1 MMYTVCNGH
10 PLVWVSML
18 FVGTSII
25 HPSTEGVFLL
35 CNILDLLIYSCNVIL
50 KVASKQTKKELSGVV
65 SMVSETEILKERF
78 YNVFLARKRLRI
90 YVTVFL
96 FGIIILSFSEMQ
108 IARQIWSSSHI
119 ENCPKCKAAVQGE
132 VVWNAW
138 ENEKNVVCTHQ
149 YAWGDD
155 LQKARYGVEKIRCNE
170 CGNFFEI
177 KIRQEKIVCHGY
189 ND

>member
-1 MMYTVCNGH
+1 MFIGLYPNAVGAKMANIDIECVCDETVTKHMN
-10 PLVWVSML
+10 L
-18 FVGTSII
+18 TQRK
-25 HPSTEGVFLL
+25 
-35 CNILDLLIYSCNVIL
+35 DYCNVIL

-78 YNVFLARKRLRI
+78 YNVFLARKNFE
-90 YVTVFL
+90 YTSL
-96 FGIIILSFSEMQ
+96 FFFWNNYFEFSEMQ

-155 LQKARYGVEKIRCNE
+155 LQKARYGVEKN
-170 CGNFFEI
+170 
-177 KIRQEKIVCHGY
+177 QV
-189 ND
+189 

>member
-1 MMYTVCNGH
+1 MQSC
-10 PLVWVSML
+10 
-18 FVGTSII
+18 GTRR
-25 HPSTEGVFLL
+25 
-35 CNILDLLIYSCNVIL
+35 
-50 KVASKQTKKELSGVV
+50 SGLEC
-65 SMVSETEILKERF
+65 M
-78 YNVFLARKRLRI
+78 
-90 YVTVFL
+90 
-96 FGIIILSFSEMQ
+96 
-108 IARQIWSSSHI
+108 
-119 ENCPKCKAAVQGE
+119 
-132 VVWNAW
+132 